1 MKKFLLVV
9 TLFFAVGIAQTFAQ
23 NAAAKPK
30 KESFMW
36 NKQYMDE
43 AGFDAALQAKIEA
56 SKKAN
61 DAEVKAVNTDKTL
74 SEEDKKTQR
83 AALSVKRQKT
93 INGMLS
99 DAQKAKIAEVKVGI
113 VKRNAAIKE

>member
-9 TLFFAVGIAQTFAQ
+9 TLFFAVGIAQSFAQ

-30 KESFMW
+30 KEGFVWS
-36 NKQYMDE
+36 KQYMDE

-74 SEEDKKTQR
+74 SEADKKTQR
-83 AALSVKRQKT
+83 AALGVKRQKL
-93 INGMLS
+93 INEMLS
-99 DAQKAKIAEVKVGI
+99 EAQKAKIAEVKAGI
-113 VKRNAAIKE
+113 AKRNAAIKE

>member
-9 TLFFAVGIAQTFAQ
+9 TLFFAVGIAQSFAQ

-36 NKQYMDE
+36 SKQYMDE

-61 DAEVKAVNTDKTL
+61 DAEVKALKSDSNL
-74 SEEDKKTQR
+74 SEEDKKKQL
-83 AALSVKRQKT
+83 AALGAKRQKV
-93 INGMLS
+93 INDMLS
-99 DAQKAKIAEVKVGI
+99 PEQKAKIAEIKAAI
-113 VKRNAAIKE
+113 TKRNAAIKE